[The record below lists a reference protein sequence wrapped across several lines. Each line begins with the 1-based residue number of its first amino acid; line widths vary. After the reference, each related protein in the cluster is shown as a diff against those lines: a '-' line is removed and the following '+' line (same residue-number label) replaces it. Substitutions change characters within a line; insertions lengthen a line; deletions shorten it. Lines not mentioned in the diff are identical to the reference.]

1 MRDISSYGRR
11 LIVKRPGRL
20 NGQQEAEEEA
30 EAEGEGEEG
39 QDIVEKMAPRTS
51 WREGTE
57 KENLMGPDFRFDL
70 PVAHHLSAVM
80 VNFLEMKIMMIA
92 PMIVIMAY
100 IQKRA
105 MTT

>member
-1 MRDISSYGRR
+1 M
-11 LIVKRPGRL
+11 KRPGRL

-80 VNFLEMKIMMIA
+80 VNFLEMKIMTA
-92 PMIVIMAY
+92 PVIVIMAH
-100 IQKRA
+100 IQKRE

>member
-1 MRDISSYGRR
+1 M
-11 LIVKRPGRL
+11 KRPGRL

-30 EAEGEGEEG
+30 EAEGEEG

-80 VNFLEMKIMMIA
+80 VNFLEMKIMTA
-92 PMIVIMAY
+92 PVIVIMAH